1 MPNVADLINWL
12 NQVFPFSFAESFDN
26 VGLLVGDH
34 SAPFDSIALTFDIT
48 PEAVQQAVALNTKVL
63 ISHHPVIFHG
73 LKTITPSERNQRA
86 IMTAIKYGINLIAM
100 HTNLDRAIGGVN
112 DVLAQRLG
120 LKNIMPL
127 SEREEIP
134 HFIRIGEMPQAM
146 PVGEFLQWVCVRLN
160 TKFLRHNSPT
170 NEIVKR
176 VAVCGGSGSQFWREV
191 SQANVDAFITAD
203 VKYHT
208 FWDAQDSLF
217 IIDAGHYE
225 TEVPVLQ
232 SLRNQLLETF
242 NVPIH
247 LIHSENPVKY
257 FVYDD
262 TGNN

>member
-1 MPNVADLINWL
+1 VPNVAKLINWL
-12 NQVFPFSFAESFDN
+12 NENFPLHYAESFDN
-26 VGLLVGDH
+26 VGLLVGDPT
-34 SAPFDSIALTFDIT
+34 APFDSIALTFDAT

-63 ISHHPVIFHG
+63 ISHHPVIFQG
-73 LKTITPSERNQRA
+73 LKTITPFERNQKA
-86 IMTAIKYGINLIAM
+86 IMSAIKYGINLIAM
-100 HTNLDRAIGGVN
+100 HTNLDRATGGVN

-127 SEREEIP
+127 SENDGIP
-134 HFIRIGEMPQAM
+134 HLIRIGELPQGM
-146 PVGEFLQWVCVRLN
+146 PVDDFLQWVCVRLN
-160 TKFLRHNSPT
+160 SKTLRHNNPT
-170 NEIVKR
+170 SRAIKR

-191 SQANVDAFITAD
+191 HQANVDAFITAD

-232 SLRNQLLETF
+232 NLRNQLSETF

-257 FVYDD
+257 FVY
-262 TGNN
+262 GNQGND

>member
-1 MPNVADLINWL
+1 MLIVAELINWL
-12 NQVFPFSFAESFDN
+12 NQEFPFSFAESFDN
-26 VGLLVGDH
+26 VGLLVGDPN
-34 SAPFDSIALTFDIT
+34 APFDSIALTFDIT

-73 LKTITPSERNQRA
+73 LKTITPFERNQNA
-86 IMTAIKYGINLIAM
+86 IMIAIKHGISLIAM
-100 HTNLDRAIGGVN
+100 HTNLDRAKGGVN
-112 DVLAQRLG
+112 DVLAKRLG
-120 LKNIMPL
+120 LKNILPL
-127 SEREEIP
+127 SENDGTL
-134 HFIRIGEMPQAM
+134 HFVR
-146 PVGEFLQWVCVRLN
+146 VGELVQPMSVEDFLQWVCVRLN
-160 TKFLRHNSPT
+160 TTTLRHNKPIA
-170 NEIVKR
+170 NEIKR

-191 SQANVDAFITAD
+191 HQANVDAFITAD

-208 FWDAQDSLF
+208 FWDAQNSLF

-232 SLRNQLLETF
+232 SLRKLLLETF

-257 FVYDD
+257 FVYDN